1 MFNIGL
7 VGAGFMGRTHSA
19 AFEQIPGARISAI
32 CSRNPDNARPL
43 ADQWGA
49 QVYDSLGEMLEK
61 EALDAVDICLP
72 THLHRET
79 TELAAAAGKHV
90 FCEKPI
96 AATEEDALAMIAACR
111 QAGVVLMIGHVARF
125 NPEYAAARQQLL
137 DGALGKPGVVRT
149 SRVSEFPSWAAWY
162 SDYGNSGTLIDLA
175 IHDFDFLRWCLGPVK
190 RVFTHQVSAEKFDH
204 SLTILRFASG
214 AMAHV
219 EASWAYPAGTTIQ
232 VSLEIAG
239 SHGLALFDRQKA
251 YPIHTYHQDGGGRAV
266 PDNPAARNHYVRE
279 LEHFLDCILHRKEP
293 LTTGEE
299 ALESLLISLAA
310 VQSAQSGQPVE
321 LEAASL

>member
-1 MFNIGL
+1 VFNIGL
-7 VGAGFMGRTHSA
+7 VGTGFMGRTHSA

-32 CSRNPDNARPL
+32 CSRNPDSARPL

-49 QVYDSLGEMLEK
+49 AVYASLEEMLDK
-61 EALDAVDICLP
+61 EPLDAIDICLP
-72 THLHRET
+72 THLHREAA
-79 TELAAAAGKHV
+79 ELAAAAGKHV

-96 AATEEDALAMIAACR
+96 AASTEDAMAMITACR
-111 QAGVVLMIGHVARF
+111 QAGVVLMIGHVTRF
-125 NPEYAAARQQLL
+125 NPEYAAAKQQLL
-137 DGALGKPGVVRT
+137 DGALGKPGVLRT

-162 SDYGNSGTLIDLA
+162 SNYGNEGTLIDLA

-219 EASWAYPAGTTIQ
+219 EASWAYPAGTAIQ

-239 SHGLALFDRQKA
+239 SNGLALFDRQKA
-251 YPIHTYHQDGGGRAV
+251 YPIQAWHQDGGGRAALAS
-266 PDNPAARNHYVRE
+266 PLARNHYVRE
-279 LEHFLDCILHRKEP
+279 LEHFLDCIQHRKKP
-293 LTTGEE
+293 LTSGEE
-299 ALESLLISLAA
+299 ALEALRISLAA
-310 VQSAQSGQPVE
+310 VRSARSGQPVE
-321 LEAASL
+321 LEAVSL